1 MFTHESGKFLG
12 VCGGQVC
19 GLEKR
24 QQERPQQDI
33 TSDFTV
39 ITITEGS
46 STAARPDVVPA
57 LRAKAAHQAA
67 GSAKA
72 AEKSAVCTE
81 QATKAE
87 ADPFAFDPAPTATI
101 ASKRKLATSFDHAS
115 KKRSKPEVTDVS
127 TKRGRTSSA
136 AVAPVASQDSDDDK
150 PFKFPRAAA
159 AKSNATADAA
169 AKSPSKHPAVPA
181 HPPAAA
187 PPAELLRRTR
197 KSASAAPVT
206 TEAPVEPA
214 LAPKLARSKQAA
226 AVSLTT
232 QEQQSVKSGSGAP
245 SKKEATAGSV
255 GLPESFAL

>member
-1 MFTHESGKFLG
+1 VFTHESGKFLG

-46 STAARPDVVPA
+46 STAARPAAVPT

-81 QATKAE
+81 QATEAE
-87 ADPFAFDPAPTATI
+87 ADPFAFHPAPTATI
-101 ASKRKLATSFDHAS
+101 ASKRNLATSVDPAS

-127 TKRGRTSSA
+127 TKRGRTSS

-169 AKSPSKHPAVPA
+169 AKSPSKPPAVPA

-187 PPAELLRRTR
+187 SPAELLRRTR

-214 LAPKLARSKQAA
+214 LAPKLARSKEAA
-226 AVSLTT
+226 AVNFTT
-232 QEQQSVKSGSGAP
+232 QEQKSAKSGSGAP
-245 SKKEATAGSV
+245 GKKEATAGSV